1 MADQQRWFKLWA
13 SAPADEHLQRHPPA
27 IRWAWAVFGVYTKLH
42 GQRGRVI
49 VSPTNSV
56 LAAEMGL
63 PTESLIS
70 TIVQL
75 PHMSVEGPHP
85 ANGEV
90 TVTWK
95 NWIKYQEDSTVAERV
110 ARLRS
115 KRRGEEKR
123 SRTPLSPL
131 VSSSS
136 GVRPAAPPRM
146 AVSHPDGFARFWTE
160 YPRKVGQP
168 RTLKAWRSLKLE
180 SQQDAVLGGVTRWR
194 AWWVRQQ
201 TPKDRV
207 PYPATWLN
215 DRRWENDPGGDEEDD
230 AYAKYPRN

>member
-123 SRTPLSPL
+123 RDKNKISKDIFPATPPKPSAENDFKPEDRWLVEFLTKQPL
-131 VSSSS
+131 VQFREVELEALLDAQWWERTALACH
-136 GVRPAAPPRM
+136 GIDRNFIEKEFAKMGNWLATHRGRRPTK
-146 AVSHPDGFARFWTE
+146 RFIQSW
-160 YPRKVGQP
+160 
-168 RTLKAWRSLKLE
+168 LC
-180 SQQDAVLGGVTRWR
+180 R
-194 AWWVRQQ
+194 AGEPQ
-201 TPKDRV
+201 
-207 PYPATWLN
+207 
-215 DRRWENDPGGDEEDD
+215 
-230 AYAKYPRN
+230 